1 MSVMLEEQEIV
12 INASRTDT
20 MDSMYVTDRRWIT
33 KMDKKVKE
41 SPNLFKVKDVHR
53 VQGEVIGKTYEFPSK
68 LITIRT
74 KERNVEMTEEQ
85 KRQTAER
92 FAKYRIRKKEG

>member
-12 INASRTDT
+12 INASRTNA
-20 MDSMYVTDRRWIT
+20 MASMYVTDRTWMT

-68 LITIRT
+68 LITIRS
-74 KERNVEMTEEQ
+74 KERKVEMTEEQ
-85 KRQTAER
+85 KKETGER
-92 FAKYRIRKKEG
+92 LAKYRLQKK